1 MMKRQSFLLTS
12 LDDIGYVGM
21 DKFAVRFADSK
32 QIFVFDNYL
41 PFTEVLCLRF
51 FRPMLV
57 AVRKNGRN
65 RGLFQSISIVILHQ
79 KAWAL

>member
-1 MMKRQSFLLTS
+1 MKRQSFSLTS
-12 LDDIGYVGM
+12 LDDVGCVGM
-21 DKFAVRFADSK
+21 DELAVRFADSQ

-41 PFTEVLCLRF
+41 PFTEVLFLRF
-51 FRPMLV
+51 FHPMLV

-65 RGLFQSISIVILHQ
+65 RGLFPSISIVILHQ